1 MVWPAAPMIG
11 VIGTAPD
18 GEDMPTAFV
27 GNHGGNMDNAM
38 IQKGVRMWFPVRV
51 EGALLAMG
59 DLHAAMGDG
68 EVCGCGIEIA
78 GEVIVRVRI
87 LKNFKLNWPLLE
99 TKDAYYV
106 NARGAT
112 CDEAIHS
119 GYVELHR
126 LISQAYELDYTDTAM
141 YMSIQGLLSANQ
153 ACLVEQAGGDS
164 FRVGTPKVLNKK
176 PLISLD

>member
-1 MVWPAAPMIG
+1 M
-11 VIGTAPD
+11 
-18 GEDMPTAFV
+18 
-27 GNHGGNMDNAM
+27 
-38 IQKGVRMWFPVRV
+38 

-59 DLHAAMGDG
+59 DVHAAMGDG

-119 GYVELHR
+119 AYVELHR